1 VIIAE
6 FSKMDLEQLSIH
18 DHFSGK
24 DVLLADVVRAHVYQL
39 LKHMEIQDTST
50 DSKLYSYFLK
60 EMEKGVFS
68 AVLINTRGN
77 QAQACQFLGI
87 SRLCLYKKLKKYKRL
102 S

>member
-1 VIIAE
+1 
-6 FSKMDLEQLSIH
+6 
-18 DHFSGK
+18 
-24 DVLLADVVRAHVYQL
+24 
-39 LKHMEIQDTST
+39 
-50 DSKLYSYFLK
+50 
-60 EMEKGVFS
+60 MEKGVFS